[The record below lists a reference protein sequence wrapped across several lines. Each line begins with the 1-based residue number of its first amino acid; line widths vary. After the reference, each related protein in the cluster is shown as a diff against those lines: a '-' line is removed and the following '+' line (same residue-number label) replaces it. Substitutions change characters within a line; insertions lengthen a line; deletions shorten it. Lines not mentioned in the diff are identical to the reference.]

1 MLKTANLSYKFDDK
15 YIFSNLSFEFADDSV
30 FKLVGDNGSG
40 KSTLLKILSGI
51 YKNYEGDLSFSED
64 DLVFYSG
71 HKTGLKNSLSARE
84 NIYFDIRLPKISDSQ
99 INSVL
104 KQLDLIDYSD
114 IQSAYLSEG
123 QKRKINIASFM
134 LSTANLYFLD
144 EPFNN
149 LDRKTTDLL
158 QEIFDMKINEGAK
171 IIFSSHD
178 RSNDDFPLI
187 DMNLFNS

>member
-15 YIFSNLSFEFADDSV
+15 YIFSNLSFELANDSI

-51 YKNYEGDLSFSED
+51 YKNYEGVLSFSED

-84 NIYFDIRLPKISDSQ
+84 NINFDIRLPKISDFQ

-134 LSTANLYFLD
+134 LSTANLYLLD

-158 QEIFDMKINEGAK
+158 YEIFDKKINEGAK

-187 DMNLFNS
+187 DMNLFN

>member
-15 YIFSNLSFEFADDSV
+15 YIFSNLSFEFANDSV

-51 YKNYEGDLSFSED
+51 YKNYEGKISISGD

-71 HKTGLKNSLSARE
+71 HKTGLKNNLSVRE
-84 NIYFDIRLPKISDSQ
+84 NIYFDLRLPKISHYQ

-114 IQSAYLSEG
+114 IHSAYLSEG

-134 LSTANLYFLD
+134 LSKADLYLLD

-158 QEIFDMKINEGAK
+158 QGIFTMKINEGAK

-178 RSNDDFPLI
+178 RSNDDFPII
-187 DMNLFNS
+187 DMNLFN

>member
-1 MLKTANLSYKFDDK
+1 
-15 YIFSNLSFEFADDSV
+15 LSFEFANDSV

-51 YKNYEGDLSFSED
+51 YKNYEGKVSFSED

-71 HKTGLKNSLSARE
+71 HKTGLKNNLSARE
-84 NIYFDIRLPKISDSQ
+84 NIYFDIRLPEISHSQ

-123 QKRKINIASFM
+123 QKRKINIASFI
-134 LSTANLYFLD
+134 LSKADLYLLD

-149 LDRKTTDLL
+149 LDRKTTDFL
-158 QEIFDMKINEGAK
+158 QEIFDMKINAGAK

-178 RSNDDFPLI
+178 RSDDDFPLI
-187 DMNLFNS
+187 DMNLFN

>member
-15 YIFSNLSFEFADDSV
+15 YIFSNLSFEITEQSV

-51 YKNYEGDLSFSED
+51 YKNYEGQLSFQD
-64 DLVFYSG
+64 KNIVFYSG

-84 NIYFDIRLPKISDSQ
+84 NIYFDIRLPKISHSQ
-99 INSVL
+99 ISSVL

-114 IQSAYLSEG
+114 IQSVYLSEG
-123 QKRKINIASFM
+123 QKRKINIASFI
-134 LSTANLYFLD
+134 LSSANLYLLD

-149 LDRKTTDLL
+149 LDRKTSLL
-158 QEIFDMKINEGAK
+158 LEEVFETKINTGSK

-178 RSNDDFPLI
+178 RSDDKFSLI
-187 DMNLFNS
+187 DMNLFN

>member
-15 YIFSNLSFEFADDSV
+15 YIFSNLSFEFSNDSV

-71 HKTGLKNSLSARE
+71 HKTGLKNSLSTRE
-84 NIYFDIRLPKISDSQ
+84 NIYFDIRLHEISDSQ

-134 LSTANLYFLD
+134 LSTANLYLLD

-158 QEIFDMKINEGAK
+158 QEIFDMKINAGAY
-171 IIFSSHD
+171 IIFFSHD
-178 RSNDDFPLI
+178 RSKDDFPVI
-187 DMNLFNS
+187 DMNLFN

>member
-15 YIFSNLSFEFADDSV
+15 YIFSNLSFEFANEDV

-51 YKNYEGDLSFSED
+51 YKNYEGDLSVSED

-71 HKTGLKNSLSARE
+71 HKTGLKNNLSARE
-84 NIYFDIRLPKISDSQ
+84 NIYFDIRLPKISHSQ

-134 LSTANLYFLD
+134 LSRADLYLLD

-149 LDRKTTDLL
+149 LDRKTTDFL
-158 QEIFDMKINEGAK
+158 QEIFDMKINTGAK

-178 RSNDDFPLI
+178 RSSDDFPLI
-187 DMNLFNS
+187 DMNLFN

>member
-15 YIFSNLSFEFADDSV
+15 YIFSNLSFEFANDSV

-51 YKNYEGDLSFSED
+51 L
-64 DLVFYSG
+64 
-71 HKTGLKNSLSARE
+71 
-84 NIYFDIRLPKISDSQ
+84 
-99 INSVL
+99 
-104 KQLDLIDYSD
+104 DYSN

-123 QKRKINIASFM
+123 QKRKINIVSFM
-134 LSTANLYFLD
+134 LSTADLYLLD

-149 LDRKTTDLL
+149 LDRKTTDFL
-158 QEIFDMKINEGAK
+158 QEIFDMKINTGAK

-178 RSNDDFPLI
+178 RSNDDFPFI
-187 DMNLFNS
+187 DMNLFN

>member
-15 YIFSNLSFEFADDSV
+15 YIFSNLSFELANDSI

-51 YKNYEGDLSFSED
+51 YKNYEGDLSLSED

-71 HKTGLKNSLSARE
+71 HKTGLKNNLSAKE
-84 NIYFDIRLPKISDSQ
+84 NIYFDIRLSKISNSQ
-99 INSVL
+99 INSAL
-104 KQLDLIDYSD
+104 KQLDLIDNSD

-134 LSTANLYFLD
+134 LSTADLYLLD

-149 LDRKTTDLL
+149 LDRKTSDFL
-158 QEIFDMKINEGAK
+158 QEIFDMKINAGSK
-171 IIFSSHD
+171 IIFSSKN
-178 RSNDDFPLI
+178 RSNDDVPLI
-187 DMNLFNS
+187 DMNHFS

>member
-15 YIFSNLSFEFADDSV
+15 YIFSNLSFEFANDSV

-51 YKNYEGDLSFSED
+51 YKNYEGDISFSEN

-71 HKTGLKNSLSARE
+71 HKTGLKNNLSARE
-84 NIYFDIRLPKISDSQ
+84 NIYFDIRLPEIPHSQ

-104 KQLDLIDYSD
+104 KQLDLIDYSN

-134 LSTANLYFLD
+134 LSTANLYLLD

-149 LDRKTTDLL
+149 LDRKTTDFL
-158 QEIFDMKINEGAK
+158 QEIFDMKINTGAK

-178 RSNDDFPLI
+178 RSNDDFPII
-187 DMNLFNS
+187 DMNLFN

>member
-15 YIFSNLSFEFADDSV
+15 YIFSNLSFEFANESV

-51 YKNYEGDLSFSED
+51 YKNYEGDISFSEN

-71 HKTGLKNSLSARE
+71 HKTGLKNNLSARE
-84 NIYFDIRLPKISDSQ
+84 NIYFDIRLPKISHSQ

-134 LSTANLYFLD
+134 LSTADLYLLD

-158 QEIFDMKINEGAK
+158 QEIFDKKINAGAK

-187 DMNLFNS
+187 DMNLFN

>member
-15 YIFSNLSFEFADDSV
+15 YIFSNLSFEFANESI

-51 YKNYEGDLSFSED
+51 YKNYEGDLSFSD
-64 DLVFYSG
+64 DNLVFYSG
-71 HKTGLKNSLSARE
+71 HKTGLKNNLSARE
-84 NIYFDIRLPKISDSQ
+84 NIYFDIRLPEISHSQ

-104 KQLDLIDYSD
+104 EQLDLIDHSD

-134 LSTANLYFLD
+134 LSTANLYLLD

-149 LDRKTTDLL
+149 LDRKTTNFL
-158 QEIFDMKINEGAK
+158 QEIFDMKINAGAK
-171 IIFSSHD
+171 IIFSSPD

-187 DMNLFNS
+187 DMNLFN

>member
-15 YIFSNLSFEFADDSV
+15 YIFSNLSFEFANDSV

-51 YKNYEGDLSFSED
+51 YKNYEGKVSFSED

-187 DMNLFNS
+187 DMNLFN

>member
-15 YIFSNLSFEFADDSV
+15 YIFSNLSFAFEDHSI
-30 FKLVGDNGSG
+30 FKLVGNNGTG

-64 DLVFYSG
+64 DFVFYSG
-71 HKTGLKNSLSARE
+71 HKTGLKSNLTARE
-84 NIYFDIRLPKISDSQ
+84 NIYFDIRLPKISHSH

-104 KQLDLIDYSD
+104 EQLDLIHYSD
-114 IQSAYLSEG
+114 IQSVYLSEG

-134 LSTANLYFLD
+134 LSTANLYLLD

-149 LDRKTTDLL
+149 LDRKTTIFL
-158 QEIFDMKINEGAK
+158 QEIFDMKINAGAK

-178 RSNDDFPLI
+178 RSKDAFPII
-187 DMNLFNS
+187 DMNLFN

>member
-15 YIFSNLSFEFADDSV
+15 YIFSNLSFEFANDSI
-30 FKLVGDNGSG
+30 FKLVGDNGTG

-187 DMNLFNS
+187 DMNLFN

>member
-15 YIFSNLSFEFADDSV
+15 YIFSNLSFELANDSV

-51 YKNYEGDLSFSED
+51 YKNYEGKLSFSED

-71 HKTGLKNSLSARE
+71 HKTGLKNNLSARE
-84 NIYFDIRLPKISDSQ
+84 NIYFDIRLPQISHSQ
-99 INSVL
+99 INFVL

-158 QEIFDMKINEGAK
+158 QEIFDIKINEGAK

-187 DMNLFNS
+187 DMNLFN

>member
-15 YIFSNLSFEFADDSV
+15 YIFSNLSFELANDSI

-178 RSNDDFPLI
+178 RSKDDFPLI
-187 DMNLFNS
+187 DMNLFN

>member
-15 YIFSNLSFEFADDSV
+15 YIFSNLSFEFANDSI

-84 NIYFDIRLPKISDSQ
+84 NIYFDVRLPMISDSQ

-104 KQLDLIDYSD
+104 KQLDLVDYSD

-187 DMNLFNS
+187 DMNLFN

>member
-15 YIFSNLSFEFADDSV
+15 YIFSNLSFEFVNDSI

-51 YKNYEGDLSFSED
+51 YKNYEGDLSFPEGN
-64 DLVFYSG
+64 LIFYSG
-71 HKTGLKNSLSARE
+71 HKTGLKNNLSARE
-84 NIYFDIRLPKISDSQ
+84 NIYFDIRLPEISYSQ

-134 LSTANLYFLD
+134 LSTADLYLLD

-149 LDRKTTDLL
+149 LDSKTTDFL
-158 QEIFDMKINEGAK
+158 QEIFVKKINAGAK

-187 DMNLFNS
+187 DMNLFN

>member
-15 YIFSNLSFEFADDSV
+15 YIFSNLSFEFANDSV

-51 YKNYEGDLSFSED
+51 YKNYEGKLSFSED

-71 HKTGLKNSLSARE
+71 HKTGLKNNLSARE
-84 NIYFDIRLPKISDSQ
+84 NIYFDIRLPKISHSQ
-99 INSVL
+99 ITSVL

-134 LSTANLYFLD
+134 LSTADLYLLD

-158 QEIFDMKINEGAK
+158 QEIFDKKINAGAK

-187 DMNLFNS
+187 DMNLFN

>member
-15 YIFSNLSFEFADDSV
+15 YIFSNLSFEFSNDSI

-71 HKTGLKNSLSARE
+71 HKIGLKNSLSARE

-187 DMNLFNS
+187 DMNLFN

>member
-15 YIFSNLSFEFADDSV
+15 YIFSNLSFELANDSV

-51 YKNYEGDLSFSED
+51 YKNYEGKLSSSED

-187 DMNLFNS
+187 DMNLFN

>member
-1 MLKTANLSYKFDDK
+1 MLKTANLSYKLDDK
-15 YIFSNLSFEFADDSV
+15 YIFSNLSFEFANDSI

-71 HKTGLKNSLSARE
+71 HKTGLKNNLSARE
-84 NIYFDIRLPKISDSQ
+84 NIHFDIRLPEISHSQ
-99 INSVL
+99 INFVL

-114 IQSAYLSEG
+114 IQTAYLSEG

-134 LSTANLYFLD
+134 LSRADLYLLD

-149 LDRKTTDLL
+149 LDRKTSDFL
-158 QEIFDMKINEGAK
+158 QEIFVKKINAGAK

-187 DMNLFNS
+187 DMNLFN

>member
-15 YIFSNLSFEFADDSV
+15 YIFSNLSFELANDSI

-104 KQLDLIDYSD
+104 KKLDLIDYSD

-187 DMNLFNS
+187 DMNLFN

>member
-15 YIFSNLSFEFADDSV
+15 YIFSNLSFELANDSI

-104 KQLDLIDYSD
+104 KKLDLIDYSD

-158 QEIFDMKINEGAK
+158 KEIFDMKINEGAK

-187 DMNLFNS
+187 DMNLFN

>member
-15 YIFSNLSFEFADDSV
+15 YIFSNLSFEITDQSV

-40 KSTLLKILSGI
+40 KSTFLKILSGI
-51 YKNYEGDLSFSED
+51 YKNYEGQLSFQD
-64 DLVFYSG
+64 KNIVFYSG

-84 NIYFDIRLPKISDSQ
+84 NIYFDIRLPKISHSQ
-99 INSVL
+99 ISSVL

-114 IQSAYLSEG
+114 IQSVYLSEG
-123 QKRKINIASFM
+123 QKRKINIASFI
-134 LSTANLYFLD
+134 LSSANLYLLD

-149 LDRKTTDLL
+149 LDKKTSLL
-158 QEIFDMKINEGAK
+158 LEEVFETKINTGSK

-178 RSNDDFPLI
+178 RSDDKFSLI
-187 DMNLFNS
+187 DMNLFN

>member
-15 YIFSNLSFEFADDSV
+15 YIFSNLSFEFSNESI

-104 KQLDLIDYSD
+104 KQLDLIDHSD

-134 LSTANLYFLD
+134 LSTANLYLLD

-158 QEIFDMKINEGAK
+158 QEIFDKKINAGAK

-178 RSNDDFPLI
+178 RSTDDFPVI
-187 DMNLFNS
+187 DMNLFN

>member
-30 FKLVGDNGSG
+30 FKLVGDNGTG

-64 DLVFYSG
+64 DFIFYSG
-71 HKTGLKNSLSARE
+71 HKTGLKNNLTARE
-84 NIYFDIRLPKISDSQ
+84 NIYFDIRLPKISRSQ

-104 KQLDLIDYSD
+104 EKLDLIDYSD
-114 IQSAYLSEG
+114 IQSIYLSEG
-123 QKRKINIASFM
+123 QKRKINIACFM
-134 LSTANLYFLD
+134 LSNANLYLLD

-149 LDRKTTDLL
+149 LDRKTTNFL
-158 QEIFDMKINEGAK
+158 QEIFDMKINAGAK

-178 RSNDDFPLI
+178 RSKDDFPVI
-187 DMNLFNS
+187 DMNLFN

>member
-15 YIFSNLSFEFADDSV
+15 YIFSNLSFEFSNDSV

-99 INSVL
+99 INSAL

-134 LSTANLYFLD
+134 LSTANLYLLD

-158 QEIFDMKINEGAK
+158 QEIFDLKINAGAK

-178 RSNDDFPLI
+178 RSKDDFPVI
-187 DMNLFNS
+187 DMNLFN

>member
-15 YIFSNLSFEFADDSV
+15 YIFSNLSFEITEQSV

-51 YKNYEGDLSFSED
+51 YKNYEGQLSFQEKNI
-64 DLVFYSG
+64 VFYSG

-84 NIYFDIRLPKISDSQ
+84 NIYFDIRLPKISHSQ
-99 INSVL
+99 ISSVL

-114 IQSAYLSEG
+114 IQSVYLSEG
-123 QKRKINIASFM
+123 QKRKINIASFI
-134 LSTANLYFLD
+134 LSSANLYLLD

-149 LDRKTTDLL
+149 LDRKTSLL
-158 QEIFDMKINEGAK
+158 LEEVFETKINTGSK

-178 RSNDDFPLI
+178 RSDDKFSLI
-187 DMNLFNS
+187 DMNLFN

>member
-15 YIFSNLSFEFADDSV
+15 YIFSNLSFAFADHSI
-30 FKLVGDNGSG
+30 FKLVGDNGTG

-51 YKNYEGDLSFSED
+51 YKNYEGDLSFPD
-64 DLVFYSG
+64 DNLVFYSG
-71 HKTGLKNSLSARE
+71 HKTGLKNNLTARE
-84 NIYFDIRLPKISDSQ
+84 NIYFDIRLPKISDFQ

-134 LSTANLYFLD
+134 LSTANLYLLD

-149 LDRKTTDLL
+149 LDRKTTHLL
-158 QEIFDMKINEGAK
+158 QEIFDMKINAGAK

-187 DMNLFNS
+187 DMNLFN

>member
-15 YIFSNLSFEFADDSV
+15 YIFSNLSFEFANDSV

-51 YKNYEGDLSFSED
+51 YKNYEGKISISGD

-71 HKTGLKNSLSARE
+71 HKTGLKNNLSARE
-84 NIYFDIRLPKISDSQ
+84 NIYFDLRLPKISHSQ

-104 KQLDLIDYSD
+104 KQLNLIDYSD
-114 IQSAYLSEG
+114 IQSAHLSEG

-134 LSTANLYFLD
+134 LSTANLYLLD

-149 LDRKTTDLL
+149 LDRKTTIFL
-158 QEIFDMKINEGAK
+158 QEIFDMKINAGAK

-178 RSNDDFPLI
+178 RSKDAFPII
-187 DMNLFNS
+187 DMNLFN

>member
-15 YIFSNLSFEFADDSV
+15 YIFSNLSFEFANDSV

-51 YKNYEGDLSFSED
+51 YKNYEGKISISGD

-71 HKTGLKNSLSARE
+71 HKTGLKNNLSVRE
-84 NIYFDIRLPKISDSQ
+84 NIYFDLRLPKISHSQ

-104 KQLDLIDYSD
+104 KQLNLIDYSD
-114 IQSAYLSEG
+114 IQSAHLSEG

-134 LSTANLYFLD
+134 LSRANLYLLD

-158 QEIFDMKINEGAK
+158 QENFNMKINAGAK

-178 RSNDDFPLI
+178 RTKDDFPLI
-187 DMNLFNS
+187 DMNLFN

>member
-15 YIFSNLSFEFADDSV
+15 YIFSNLSFEFANDSV

-51 YKNYEGDLSFSED
+51 YKNYEGKISISGD

-71 HKTGLKNSLSARE
+71 HKTGLKNNLTARE
-84 NIYFDIRLPKISDSQ
+84 NIYFDIRLPKISHSQ

-104 KQLDLIDYSD
+104 EQLDLIDYSD
-114 IQSAYLSEG
+114 IQSVYLSEG

-134 LSTANLYFLD
+134 LSTANLYLLD

-149 LDRKTTDLL
+149 LDRKTTIFL
-158 QEIFDMKINEGAK
+158 QEIFDMKINTGSK

-178 RSNDDFPLI
+178 RSKDDFPVI
-187 DMNLFNS
+187 DMNLFN